1 MRSQAMKRQVQ
12 TLNAYGLMKE
22 VNLKRLHTV
31 CHQLDDI
38 LEKAK
43 PLSKKI
49 SDCKEM

>member
-1 MRSQAMKRQVQ
+1 MKRQTQ

-31 CHQLDDI
+31 CYQLDDI

-43 PLSKKI
+43 PPSKKI
-49 SDCKEM
+49 SGCQEM